1 MILRFDGI
9 HVRIGGKEIVKGAD
23 LCTEEGRVTGIIGP
37 NGCGKSTLIKT
48 AMGLIKPA
56 EGKVF
61 IGEWESASLSHRKL
75 ASLIGYVGQEAGC
88 VFDFSVWDVVSMAM
102 YARSENR
109 DRKRPAESKT
119 AQTVVSEALDELG
132 ILHLKDRSILSL
144 SGGERKMV
152 FIARAIAQGAETLIL
167 DEPTAGL
174 DPKERVRF

>member
-88 VFDFSVWDVVSMAM
+88 VFDFSVWDVIYGNVC
-102 YARSENR
+102 
-109 DRKRPAESKT
+109 
-119 AQTVVSEALDELG
+119 Q
-132 ILHLKDRSILSL
+132 I
-144 SGGERKMV
+144 
-152 FIARAIAQGAETLIL
+152 
-167 DEPTAGL
+167 
-174 DPKERVRF
+174 